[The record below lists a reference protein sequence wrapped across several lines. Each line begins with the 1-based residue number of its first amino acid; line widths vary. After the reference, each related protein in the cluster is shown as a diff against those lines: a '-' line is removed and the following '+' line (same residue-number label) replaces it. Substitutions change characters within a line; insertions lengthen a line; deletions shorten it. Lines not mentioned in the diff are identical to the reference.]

1 MVQFWNVDIFG
12 DEMRPVD
19 VVWNV
24 ILSRHWV
31 SGGHSLRSDP
41 TRLQTRQEKFREI
54 FKPSSCPKGN
64 VMFDQGSLPGPR
76 EQCSLTGREDLAA
89 GRQG

>member
-1 MVQFWNVDIFG
+1 
-12 DEMRPVD
+12 MRPVD

-41 TRLQTRQEKFREI
+41 TWLQTRQEKFREI
-54 FKPSSCPKGN
+54 FKPSSGPKGN
-64 VMFDQGSLPGPR
+64 VVFDQGSLPGPR
-76 EQCSLTGREDLAA
+76 EQGSLTGWEDLAT
-89 GRQG
+89 GL